1 MEENEDVEED
11 EDVDDFPD
19 LAVSQTQRSQ
29 LSDHQLDDV
38 SRNEEQTEGRND
50 AGHHQ
55 IDGMGNTD
63 HSEACIA
70 SGNSAEN
77 TIQRFESAPG
87 FIERLDENENRSVDI
102 RHNVLLAAN
111 LLHSTIEQSAK
122 SRSGDT
128 ACDAEDSSMQGID
141 DADYSRDD
149 DGEDAD
155 IIDMCVVDTQQSMA
169 DIQVECDQYV
179 SKDSNED
186 NTRTSLIYW
195 EQAAPDPV
203 EVVDTSTIKIVPGI
217 VPVSRSSESSV
228 TVTSPLGDGFHYPG
242 AHSPITPLFPYTVE
256 SQTTLPPLFKQQLIS
271 ELDSVA
277 GAGSGTKSGSLQSN
291 DPLDGIRL
299 TGSQSSSTQFT
310 PVMNIYSEG
319 GSQCRSQGQ
328 FNSLQCAQNADER
341 NAIHS
346 DPKRAELE
354 SSKTA
359 AASLKDSALSASSS
373 FATKGSGSVSA
384 SVCAADT
391 LPVPTNV
398 PANVSA
404 FFKAGKVLTAIPFL
418 EANLL
423 SINPACDLFCHF
435 SCSL

>member
-1 MEENEDVEED
+1 MKKKDDMEENEDVKED

-29 LSDHQLDDV
+29 LSDHPLDDH

-50 AGHHQ
+50 GVHHQ
-55 IDGMGNTD
+55 IEGMGRTNHT
-63 HSEACIA
+63 EACIA
-70 SGNSAEN
+70 SENSAEN
-77 TIQRFESAPG
+77 TVQHFESAPG
-87 FIERLDENENRSVDI
+87 FTERLDENENENISVDVS
-102 RHNVLLAAN
+102 HNVLLATN
-111 LLHSTIEQSAK
+111 LLPSAIEQSAE
-122 SRSGDT
+122 SRSGHPDCGT
-128 ACDAEDSSMQGID
+128 EDSSMQGID

-169 DIQVECDQYV
+169 DIQVECDQYL
-179 SKDSNED
+179 SKDSHED
-186 NTRTSLIYW
+186 DTRSSLIYW

-203 EVVDTSTIKIVPGI
+203 EVVDTSTIKIVLGT

-228 TVTSPLGDGFHYPG
+228 TVTSPLGVGFHYPG
-242 AHSPITPLFPYTVE
+242 ARSPITPLFPYTVE

-328 FNSLQCAQNADER
+328 FNSLQCAQNADEE
-341 NAIHS
+341 NAIHLE
-346 DPKRAELE
+346 PERAELE
-354 SSKTA
+354 LSKTA
-359 AASLKDSALSASSS
+359 AASLKDSALSVSSS
-373 FATKGSGSVSA
+373 CATKGSGSVSA

-391 LPVPTNV
+391 LRAPTNV
-398 PANVSA
+398 PADFLANAS
-404 FFKAGKVLTAIPFL
+404 AGKVLIAIH
-418 EANLL
+418 
-423 SINPACDLFCHF
+423 I
-435 SCSL
+435 